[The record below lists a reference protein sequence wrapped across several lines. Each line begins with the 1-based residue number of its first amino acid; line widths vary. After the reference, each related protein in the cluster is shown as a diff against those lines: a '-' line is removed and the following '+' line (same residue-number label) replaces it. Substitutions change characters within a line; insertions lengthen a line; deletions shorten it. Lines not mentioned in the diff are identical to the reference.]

1 MRHTVSEIKLKNGAR
16 GLLVNV
22 PYASV
27 MTLQISFRAGE
38 YLVERD
44 KWETPHLM
52 EHLLLGAN
60 KQIPKARKF
69 QAEFEKNGAYTNAS
83 TGVYDVTYEAECADF
98 EWQRILGW
106 MIVAITQP
114 LFLDEEFASECGNV
128 REEMSARANNHFRH
142 LSLALSEAFGFCS
155 ISDQDRLQLM
165 HNVTLK
171 DIRDHYQATHTASNM
186 KFVIAGRIP
195 RNRRAHIKDI
205 IENMDLPKGYG
216 RKKLPKE
223 TPKRLKK
230 PLVLKNRTV
239 DNYYFYLETFL
250 KRAMNEEE
258 VDAMVL
264 INSMLTETLYSK
276 ILGTAR
282 EKGLVYG
289 MSSAIQPRVDST
301 NWWFGSQVRPDNAP
315 ALFDVITGELQKVFD
330 GDISSEDLDAA
341 KQYSFGKHQRYGQ
354 TVGGLLSAY
363 AARYFY
369 DDHINDYQAV
379 PERIRAVTKTRI
391 VEGANELFSQ
401 DIGGMGILGNPKKE
415 EVRSLNNQFRVLW
428 DRN

>member
-1 MRHTVSEIKLKNGAR
+1 MKHTISEIKLKNGAR

-27 MTLQISFRAGE
+27 MTVQISFRAGE
-38 YLVERD
+38 YLVERE

-60 KQIPKARKF
+60 EKIPKARKF

-83 TGVYDVTYEAECADF
+83 TGIYDVTYEAECADF
-98 EWQRILGW
+98 EWQRILDW
-106 MIVAITQP
+106 MVVSITKP
-114 LFLDEEFASECGNV
+114 LFLEEEFISECGNV

-142 LSLALSEAFGFCS
+142 LSLGLSEAFGFCA
-155 ISDQDRLQLM
+155 ISDQERLKLM
-165 HNVTLK
+165 SNVTLE
-171 DIRDHYQATHTASNM
+171 DIKKHYQSTHTTSNM

-195 RNRRAHIKDI
+195 RNRREHIRDI
-205 IENMDLPKGYG
+205 IENMELPKGYG

-223 TPKRLKK
+223 TPKNLPK
-230 PLVLKNRTV
+230 PLIIRNRTI
-239 DNYYFYLETFL
+239 DNYYFYFETFL
-250 KRAMNEEE
+250 RRAMSEEE

-282 EKGLVYG
+282 ERGLVYG

-301 NWWFGSQVRPDNAP
+301 NWWFGAQVRPDNAP
-315 ALFDVITGELQKVFD
+315 ALFDVMVSELQKILR
-330 GDISSEDLDAA
+330 GEISAKDLESA
-341 KQYSFGKHQRYGQ
+341 KQYSFGKYQRYGQ

-363 AARYFY
+363 ANRYFY
-369 DDHINDYQAV
+369 DDHINAYHAV

-391 VEGANELFSQ
+391 VEGAKELFSE
-401 DIGGMGILGNPKKE
+401 DIGGLGILGNPKKD
-415 EVRSLNNQFRVLW
+415 EVTALDNQLKVLW
-428 DRN
+428 NRD